1 MGKQK
6 KLEASQLFK
15 RTFTIFLKKVRIRNE
30 TTEKDK
36 VRLLMLISPEYST
49 FKDHPLTKNSVFSSE
64 LQLKQIESLT
74 NIERCSIKFSIKK

>member
-6 KLEASQLFK
+6 KLEACQLFK

-36 VRLLMLISPEYST
+36 VRLIILISPEYSI
-49 FKDHPLTKNSVFSSE
+49 FKDHPLTKIFFFFLE
-64 LQLKQIESLT
+64 LKLKQIT
-74 NIERCSIKFSIKK
+74 YQH